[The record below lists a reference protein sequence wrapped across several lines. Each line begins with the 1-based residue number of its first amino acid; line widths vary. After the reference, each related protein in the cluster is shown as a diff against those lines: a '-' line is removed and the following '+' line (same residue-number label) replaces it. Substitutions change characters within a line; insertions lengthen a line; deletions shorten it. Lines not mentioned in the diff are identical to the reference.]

1 MIKEVILTDKAN
13 YGCTVNPLTGE
24 FLIDIRGQVANI
36 RDFSIPDDL
45 NSVSVQASGQM
56 FCSLLC
62 ESAFADFRHFLEK
75 RFPDAPKIT
84 SKCKT
89 KSKR

>member
-1 MIKEVILTDKAN
+1 MIKEVRLTDKAN
-13 YGCTVNPLTGE
+13 YGCTVDRVTGK

-45 NSVSVQASGQM
+45 TSVSIQASGQM

-62 ESAFADFRHFLEK
+62 QEAFAEFRHLLEK
-75 RFPDAPKIT
+75 KYSDASKI
-84 SKCKT
+84 KFNERK
-89 KSKR
+89 